1 MPSPLGNSC
10 KMVFIHHLHHWFF
23 PTYFPISHTSPYFS
37 HVALSISVQEILNGL
52 WISTSAR
59 FFMVFAASGLV
70 GCGCPLSFLE
80 NIHLCQIPFI
90 SLPRILNVVKSNG
103 KGQAFGFY
111 RFLTFFPASGRLG
124 WFWQLPPLAFEECR
138 ASPIPLELCFSLG
151 NPTKWHSTWL
161 FPSGF
166 PTFFSDIPFISTQRT
181 LDGNEWK
188 KASIRFFWVFDVFS
202 SFWATWVVLAAAPSG
217 F

>member
-1 MPSPLGNSC
+1 
-10 KMVFIHHLHHWFF
+10 MVFIHHLHHWFF

-37 HVALSISVQEILNGL
+37 HVALSISLQEILNGL
-52 WISTSAR
+52 WRSTSAR
-59 FFMVFAASGLV
+59 SFMVFAASGLV

-151 NPTKWHSTWL
+151 NPTKWYSTWL

-166 PTFFSDIPFISTQRT
+166 PNLFLRYSFHFPQRT

>member
-1 MPSPLGNSC
+1 MIKKTPILPSPLGNSC

-52 WISTSAR
+52 WRSTSAR

-103 KGQAFGFY
+103 KGQAFGSY

-138 ASPIPLELCFSLG
+138 APPY
-151 NPTKWHSTWL
+151 P
-161 FPSGF
+161 
-166 PTFFSDIPFISTQRT
+166 
-181 LDGNEWK
+181 
-188 KASIRFFWVFDVFS
+188 
-202 SFWATWVVLAAAPSG
+202 
-217 F
+217 